1 MNWCPSR
8 NQTAS
13 FPKPNHIGINLNGLD
28 TECCMLLWNAKG
40 NSMCNS
46 DGQYHTFKFQNDT
59 NCILWDMGSPPA
71 GRVNGVWCSNFTS
84 ASSHHCLCN
93 FYIFTT
99 VMDTIWSDNWMH
111 SFSFKRKCTYA
122 EHLCIITLYL
132 AQAWCLCITF
142 WCHDRH
148 LVWAHA
154 HRPFPWCSA
163 GRGPLP
169 HAAFIYMI
177 CLCKHHLWLPRGLK
191 QDQTSIS

>member
-1 MNWCPSR
+1 MFIL
-8 NQTAS
+8 S
-13 FPKPNHIGINLNGLD
+13 FYAGLLD
-28 TECCMLLWNAKG
+28 VFCRQQSMHLLTLHCTVVPQ
-40 NSMCNS
+40 SETTLC
-46 DGQYHTFKFQNDT
+46 
-59 NCILWDMGSPPA
+59 
-71 GRVNGVWCSNFTS
+71 NFTS

-99 VMDTIWSDNWMH
+99 VMDTIWSDNWMY

-122 EHLCIITLYL
+122 EHLCIITLYANGNL

-177 CLCKHHLWLPRGLK
+177 RLCKHHLWLPRGLK